1 MDNAQLTKIE
11 ALLAKA
17 EATQFE
23 DEAAAF
29 IAKAQAL
36 MVKYSIDEA
45 MLDAARVNGR
55 TSEPVSETI
64 TLGKPRARNL
74 MTFAALLDGIA
85 KPNNVR
91 VVLAGGPS
99 TAHLVGFPGDIA
111 RVRMLYA
118 SLLVQMLGHEAEAA
132 KTAYYR
138 HRTSHKASFY
148 VGWVNRVIARIQEA
162 ANLAKQDHA
171 AASGAGTELVLAS
184 REERVSAAFVDL
196 FPHVRAARRGGRV
209 SDPAAYASGSAAG
222 NRAALSGSGSV
233 SAGSR
238 GHAIGA

>member
-138 HRTSHKASFY
+138 HRTSYKASFY
-148 VGWVNRVIARIQEA
+148 VGWVRRVVARIQEA
-162 ANLAKQDHA
+162 AYLAKRDY
-171 AASGAGTELVLAS
+171 ASEGAGTELVLAS
-184 REERVSAAFVDL
+184 REDRVHAKFADL
-196 FPHVRAARRGGRV
+196 FPHVRSARRGGRV
-209 SDPAAYASGSAAG
+209 SDPAASASGRAAG
-222 NRAALSGSGSV
+222 DRASLSGSGSV